1 MPTFK
6 NEIAP
11 DLSQAAISASGMAV
25 DVSLQQQQPQLEK
38 SRESL
43 EERIERLEERIES
56 LTKALNRSNES
67 RLHNKVNELQ
77 EELCQRRFELYV
89 AQLHLSAV
97 RSQLQLFEYNFRP
110 ASVVIA
116 GAAAAAAAAAVA
128 TSGSND
134 PIDVQGVDFDPT
146 MLPGSAGAL
155 AGGSSM
161 ASSTTSLGS
170 QSHSRKSPIGSTP
183 LGYRNKWLKA
193 LKSLRETP
201 SQQSDA
207 SLQQAQQSSVQNQLR

>member
-1 MPTFK
+1 
-6 NEIAP
+6 
-11 DLSQAAISASGMAV
+11 MAV

-38 SRESL
+38 SRETL

-56 LTKALNRSNES
+56 MSKLLARSSES

-110 ASVVIA
+110 ASVMIA
-116 GAAAAAAAAAVA
+116 GAAAAAAAINQSSGGGPSAVA
-128 TSGSND
+128 NHCQQQDDHDGHLMHQLAEQSGTAVHTAAPGAATATAQSASSLSLSAT
-134 PIDVQGVDFDPT
+134 GVSRRSPT
-146 MLPGSAGAL
+146 FGSA
-155 AGGSSM
+155 
-161 ASSTTSLGS
+161 
-170 QSHSRKSPIGSTP
+170 P

-193 LKSLRETP
+193 FKSLRET
-201 SQQSDA
+201 SQQ
-207 SLQQAQQSSVQNQLR
+207 QQAQTGVAQAQW